1 MTAPAQTPFSDLSV
15 LIVAWNQPELTAR
28 SLEAVRRLLP
38 GAETVLVD
46 NGSAPPI
53 PQATCRSET
62 NLGYAGGNNFGLARC
77 TKPFLLLLNTDAIL
91 QSEQTVLTLLD
102 FLAAHPQVA
111 AVQATLQL
119 ADGTLDACGETFTP
133 FGTLFHRFYRE
144 APSEAFACPSPV
156 LAGKGACLLLR
167 RAALAD
173 AGGLFRD
180 DFFCYYEDI
189 DLCHRLWL
197 AGHEVWFVPT
207 EPVLHYEKSSSKR
220 LPPRRVWR
228 QYLSNML
235 SSACTLWGPYL
246 WLRLGPGFLAA
257 LLCASLLKGVCPR
270 ISRHRL
276 PVIRRRSDRELLR
289 LTLAHPG
296 LRFYVKGLMRL
307 CTKS

>member
-1 MTAPAQTPFSDLSV
+1 MTFTDLSV
-15 LIVAWNQPELTAR
+15 LLVAWNQPDLTAR
-28 SLEAVRRLLP
+28 SLDAVRRHLP
-38 GAETVLVD
+38 GAEIILVD
-46 NGSAPPI
+46 NASQPPLAA
-53 PQATCRSET
+53 ATVRSET
-62 NLGYAGGNNFGLARC
+62 NLGYAGGNNLGLTRC
-77 TKPFLLLLNTDAIL
+77 TRPFLLLLNTDAFL
-91 QSEQTVLTLLD
+91 PSAQPVATLMR
-102 FLAAHPQVA
+102 FLNDRPAVA
-111 AVQATLQL
+111 AAQATLQL

-133 FGTLFHRFYRE
+133 FGTLYHRFYRE
-144 APSEAFACPSPV
+144 APSSAAGGAVPV

-167 RAALAD
+167 RTALAD
-173 AGGLFRD
+173 AGGLFRP

-207 EPVLHYEKSSSKR
+207 EPVLHYEKSSSR
-220 LPPRRVWR
+220 QLPSRQVWR
-228 QYLSNML
+228 RYLSNML

-270 ISRHRL
+270 ISRHQL

-296 LRFYVKGLMRL
+296 MAFYAKSLKRL